1 MDRRPLGR
9 TGLTVSRV
17 LLGCGSIGGIGSPA
31 VTRGKGLSP
40 QEGLEQIDTAV
51 AMGVSTLDT
60 ANSYGGGVSEQ
71 VVGRWIASHP
81 DADVLIA
88 TKVGNV
94 VRPDQQGIDLSPAH
108 IAEQVSASLARLG
121 RIDLYLSHA
130 PDPGTPIEATLEAF
144 AAVLENGQARAIGG
158 CNLSAAELQTA
169 LDAAERLGLLGYQW
183 VQNEYNLL
191 TRDDEAD
198 LLRIVRERGL
208 GYTPFSPLAGGVL
221 AGRYRRG
228 AAPPPDSRMAIIP
241 GHLPDLDEPM
251 WDALEALG
259 DAARRRDVSVAALAL
274 AWVLTAPDVTA
285 PLVAP
290 RRPEQFAD
298 VQQAL
303 EIKLDEDDRAQL
315 AALFN

>member
-1 MDRRPLGR
+1 MHRRPLGR
-9 TGLTVSRV
+9 TGLTVSGV
-17 LLGCGSIGGIGSPA
+17 LLGCGSIGGIGSPP

-40 QEGLEQIDTAV
+40 QQGLEQIDTAV
-51 AMGVSTLDT
+51 AMGINTLDT

-81 DADVLIA
+81 DADVLVA
-88 TKVGNV
+88 TKVGNL
-94 VRPDQQGIDLSPAH
+94 VRPDQQGIDLSPGH
-108 IAEQVSASLARLG
+108 IREQVSASLARLG
-121 RIDLYLSHA
+121 RIDLYLSHG
-130 PDPGTPIEATLEAF
+130 PDLDTPIEATLEAF
-144 AAVLENGQARAIGG
+144 AAVLDNGQASAIGG
-158 CNLSAAELQTA
+158 CNLSPADLEIA
-169 LDAAERLGLLGYQW
+169 LDAAERLGLPGYQW

-191 TRDDEAD
+191 TRDDEAH
-198 LLRIVRERGL
+198 LLPIVREHGL
-208 GYTPFSPLAGGVL
+208 GYTPYSPLAGGVL

-228 AAPPPDSRMAIIP
+228 TAPPPDSRMAI
-241 GHLPDLDEPM
+241 LPSHVASIDEPT

-259 DAARRRDVSVAALAL
+259 EAARHRDVSVAALAL

-303 EIKLDEDDRAQL
+303 EIELDEDERAEL

>member
-1 MDRRPLGR
+1 M
-9 TGLTVSRV
+9 SRV

-31 VTRGKGLSP
+31 LTRGKGLSP

-51 AMGVSTLDT
+51 AMGINTLDT

-71 VVGRWIASHP
+71 VVGGWIASHP
-81 DADVLIA
+81 DADVLVA
-88 TKVGNV
+88 TKVGNL
-94 VRPDQQGIDLSPAH
+94 VRPDQQRIDLSPAH
-108 IAEQVSASLARLG
+108 ISEQASASLARLG

-130 PDPGTPIEATLEAF
+130 PDPTTPIEATLEAF
-144 AAVLENGQARAIGG
+144 AAVVENGQARAIGA
-158 CNLSAAELQTA
+158 CNLSAADLETA
-169 LDAAERLGLLGYQW
+169 LDAAERLGLPGYQW
-183 VQNEYNLL
+183 VQSEYNLL
-191 TRDDEAD
+191 TRDDEAE
-198 LLRIVRERGL
+198 LLRIVHERGL

-241 GHLPDLDEPM
+241 GYLPDLDERL
-251 WDALEALG
+251 WDALEALEE
-259 DAARRRDVSVAALAL
+259 AANRRDVSVAALAL

-303 EIKLDEDDRAQL
+303 EIELDEDDRAEL
-315 AALFN
+315 AALFT